1 MQEKPEVEVLN
12 VMRGGA
18 RIFLREGNS
27 LAERR
32 KLAESIEKMIRNGH
46 SVFLLKEGTKSD
58 SIEKEASCR
67 IKGYDA
73 ETNSWIPQHGKT
85 RIPAKGT
92 KAMSTAPAAG
102 G

>member
-46 SVFLLKEGTKSD
+46 SVFLLKE
-58 SIEKEASCR
+58 
-67 IKGYDA
+67 
-73 ETNSWIPQHGKT
+73 
-85 RIPAKGT
+85 
-92 KAMSTAPAAG
+92 
-102 G
+102 